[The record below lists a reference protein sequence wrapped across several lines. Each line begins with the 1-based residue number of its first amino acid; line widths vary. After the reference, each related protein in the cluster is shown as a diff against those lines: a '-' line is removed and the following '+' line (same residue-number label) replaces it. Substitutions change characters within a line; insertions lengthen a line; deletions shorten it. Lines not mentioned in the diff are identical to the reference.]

1 MNRLVILAPNWLGD
15 AVMALPAIADVRRA
29 APQTH
34 ITVAARPSVAPMFSL
49 ASAVDE
55 VVTLT
60 RKASLGRVSSWR
72 ELGVE
77 IAGGGFDTA
86 LLLPNSM
93 HAALMASR
101 AGIPN
106 RWGYK
111 TAFRSGLL
119 TRGVHAPSGVHQV
132 EYYQHL
138 VHGLGFPNGPVEPQ
152 LPVPAAARAA
162 GADALRAAG
171 WDGHAKLA
179 AIAPGAAYGGAKR
192 WPPQAFAELIDAL
205 TVDGVQSVLIGS
217 QADAGTGA
225 EVMSRLAQRE
235 AVLNLIGRT
244 DLAALAGVLAQCR
257 ALITNDSG
265 AMHLGAAVGVS
276 VTALFGPT
284 DERATRPM
292 GDLHVVIAHDVWC
305 RPCMLRECPLD
316 HRCMRRI
323 QPATVLEAARR
334 SL

>member
-29 APQTH
+29 APGTH
-34 ITVAARPSVAPMFSL
+34 IAVAARPPVAPMFTL
-49 ASAVDE
+49 APEVDE

-93 HAALMASR
+93 HAALIASR
-101 AGIPN
+101 AGISN

-119 TRGVHAPSGVHQV
+119 TRGVHAPSGLHQV

-152 LPVPAAARAA
+152 VPVPAAARDAA
-162 GADALRAAG
+162 ADVCDRRGGRPREAGSDCAGRGVRRREALAARSVNSSTRRRGRRAVGADWQPGGCGDRRRGRVAPRASRG
-171 WDGHAKLA
+171 RLN
-179 AIAPGAAYGGAKR
+179 R
-192 WPPQAFAELIDAL
+192 L
-205 TVDGVQSVLIGS
+205 THGSV
-217 QADAGTGA
+217 
-225 EVMSRLAQRE
+225 
-235 AVLNLIGRT
+235 
-244 DLAALAGVLAQCR
+244 ALACPPQCR
-257 ALITNDSG
+257 ALITSSG
-265 AMHLGAAVGVS
+265 AMHLGAAVGR

-284 DERATRPM
+284 DEAPRGA
-292 GDLHVVIAHDVWC
+292 GDRHVVIAHDVWC

-334 SL
+334 TL